1 MSDSNILG
9 VSHSLNSKL
18 EYTVFKGTNF
28 QDVGSKA
35 LFSLFGIMLRLK
47 ISDLQL
53 LTMIQNF
60 PVIPSESVEVG
71 EPIPCHKVLGNI
83 LYILILSIFPPF
95 FDSWLQSSYITFQQ
109 FQRSGGFFLLFYF
122 TYYNMIFF
130 LYLVLQHL
138 FFIQL
143 CWLAS
148 RFYSMFSKLKR
159 EEVASGMIHYSW
171 VLFFVFL

>member
-53 LTMIQNF
+53 LTMIQNI

-71 EPIPCHKVLGNI
+71 EPSHAILGNI

-95 FDSWLQSSYITFQQ
+95 SDS
-109 FQRSGGFFLLFYF
+109 
-122 TYYNMIFF
+122 
-130 LYLVLQHL
+130 
-138 FFIQL
+138 
-143 CWLAS
+143 
-148 RFYSMFSKLKR
+148 
-159 EEVASGMIHYSW
+159 
-171 VLFFVFL
+171 